1 MWTFV
6 DVIRYEAIL
15 SIPPE
20 GTIHLDLDVGEKKK
34 KKRKVPMAQCSLHN
48 DTVKVSGSSEKP

>member
-20 GTIHLDLDVGEKKK
+20 GTIHLDLDVGGKKK
-34 KKRKVPMAQCSLHN
+34 KKKGPYGAVQSA
-48 DTVKVSGSSEKP
+48 

>member
-20 GTIHLDLDVGEKKK
+20 GTIHLDLDVGGKKK
-34 KKRKVPMAQCSLHN
+34 KKKERSLWRSA
-48 DTVKVSGSSEKP
+48 VCVMIQ